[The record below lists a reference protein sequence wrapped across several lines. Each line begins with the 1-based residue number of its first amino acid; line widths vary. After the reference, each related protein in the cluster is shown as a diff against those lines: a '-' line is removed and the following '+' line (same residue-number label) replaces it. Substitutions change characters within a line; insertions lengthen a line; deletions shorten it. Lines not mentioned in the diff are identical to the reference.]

1 MLERRTDLALE
12 AREMVTGDGTVIPG
26 VTQQEA
32 DAEGYPLT
40 TVHIRSAAGAA
51 ALGKPEGIYHTLDLN
66 ALDRRE
72 NSAFSRAVRAV
83 SALLTPLLPREGE
96 VLVAGLGNRA
106 ITPDALGPLCA
117 DRVLVTRHLVE
128 LAPEEFGG
136 FRPVSALAPG
146 VLGTTGIES
155 AQLIRA
161 AVDKLRPAL
170 VIAID
175 ALAARRLERMCVTV
189 QLSDTG
195 IAPGSGVGNHRF
207 ALDRDSLGI
216 PVVAIGVPTVVD
228 GATLAA
234 DLLEETGH
242 APADPSLLSSAPGG
256 TLLVSPR
263 DVDRR
268 VEEMAKVIT
277 YGISLALQP
286 QLTLEEL
293 EGLVE

>member
-12 AREMVTGDGTVIPG
+12 AREMVTGEDAALPG

-51 ALGKPEGIYHTLDLN
+51 ALGKPEGIYHTLDLT

-72 NSAFSRAVRAV
+72 SQAFPRAVRAV
-83 SALLTPLLPREGE
+83 AALLSPLLPQEGE

-128 LAPEEFGG
+128 LAPAEFGG

-161 AVDKLRPAL
+161 AADKLRPAL
-170 VIAID
+170 VVAID
-175 ALAARRLERMCVTV
+175 ALAARRLERLCVTV

-195 IAPGSGVGNHRF
+195 IAPGSGVGSHRF
-207 ALDRDSLGI
+207 ALDQDSLGV
-216 PVVAIGVPTVVD
+216 PVVSIGVPTVVD

-234 DLLEETGH
+234 DLLEEAGCPETQLTGL
-242 APADPSLLSSAPGG
+242 ASAPGG

-268 VEEMAKVIT
+268 VEEMSKVIA